1 MLPTEEED
9 QYTREYEEIGGDKSN
24 TLRKSENNRQNSI
37 NPAERTMMSKRE
49 KSGDSRMKS
58 KRYQILMRIGNKG
71 GRRLSMWE
79 EIALEPQEETKEE
92 GQAELQ
98 ELQKESL
105 RRIALEEEFG

>member
-1 MLPTEEED
+1 M
-9 QYTREYEEIGGDKSN
+9 REYEEDFGGDKLN
-24 TLRKSENNRQNSI
+24 TLRKSENNSQNSM
-37 NPAERTMMSKRE
+37 NLAERTMMSKRG

-92 GQAELQ
+92 IIGQAELQ